1 MFMVRRKLKPEE
13 ASLITWMIKNTD
25 ECEYISSTLED
36 LIVEE
41 MKDGGM
47 GSLRVVADGEDD
59 RIFSRELATVD
70 LFDVDQVPVFISV
83 YLDGAG
89 KFFELDVFKGDFSP
103 LKKFPS
109 VPQ

>member
-1 MFMVRRKLKPEE
+1 MVRRRLKPEE
-13 ASLITWMIKNTD
+13 ISLIIWMIKDTD

-47 GSLRVVADGEDD
+47 GSLRVVDD
-59 RIFSRELATVD
+59 IEAERFFSRELATVD
-70 LFDVDQVPVFISV
+70 LFDVDQMPVFISV

-109 VPQ
+109 IPK